1 MDPFYNLL
9 SDIGEEKMLSNCYTF
24 MTLSSH
30 RPTEEQRQ
38 TLEAKFE
45 QDRRYEELR
54 KQPVSPEEEV
64 KPDTLLENSC
74 GICGASFVDHGE
86 VACNEEMC
94 LYDVRNLRAESQI
107 AEVQC
112 DACESYPM
120 IHTCLYEER
129 NTLVTVEDIVTDN
142 WAQCDTCDSWRKIES
157 TEGLPDKW
165 YCSNIGKACRPP
177 REAENHWPATRAKR
191 FVMHFS
197 DYKRAPNHMECLKF
211 LAKRNSITLE
221 QLYKTT
227 PEYYLGGRDSLAYR
241 ILILGGK
248 QVAPWLYS
256 FYL

>member
-9 SDIGEEKMLSNCYTF
+9 SEIGEEKMLSNCYTF

-45 QDRRYEELR
+45 QDRRYEALR
-54 KQPVSPEEEV
+54 RGPVSPRSPFLDAQEV

-74 GICGASFVDHGE
+74 AICGASFMDHGE
-86 VACNEEMC
+86 VACNE
-94 LYDVRNLRAESQI
+94 D
-107 AEVQC
+107 
-112 DACESYPM
+112 
-120 IHTCLYEER
+120 TCLYKTR
-129 NTLVTVEDIVTDN
+129 NPPEAEAVEVDN
-142 WAQCDTCDSWRKIES
+142 WVQCDTCDSWRKIES
-157 TEGLPDKW
+157 REGLPDKW

-191 FVMHFS
+191 FVKHFS

-227 PEYYLGGRDSLAYR
+227 PENYVGGRDSLAYR

-248 QVAPWLYS
+248 YPAPWLYS
-256 FYL
+256 FYS